1 MVTMKQ
7 ALTASEFHYGDCL
20 RAVGPRGGAT
30 TRQER
35 WRRNGATKTWKT
47 RAWAFSVPIKHG
59 LRDYSYLTEISAREF
74 HALADC
80 PLDQPQIAVTT
91 TDCRDD
97 SKERLN

>member
-1 MVTMKQ
+1 MVTKER
-7 ALTASEFHYGDCL
+7 ALTESEFHYGDCQ
-20 RAVGPRGGAT
+20 RTFGPRGGAT

-35 WRRNGATKTWKT
+35 WRRNGATKTWTT
-47 RAWAFSVPIKHG
+47 RPWAFSVPIKHG
-59 LRDYSYLTEISAREF
+59 LSSYSYLTEVSAREF

-80 PLDQPQIAVTT
+80 PLSEPQIAVTT